1 MWRCILL
8 NKNRQ
13 PLLLAGL
20 LSGSLISILIWGILF
35 GVPAGLAGSPSQQE
49 PAGMAPAAYLPLAFL
64 PPAPPPLPEFNML
77 VTPDGGINASTYTPH
92 AFQLFSN
99 ADNTVRIT
107 QVRIDLSTSLLPDVV
122 FDPFGQAGDFVA
134 KDVSVDLDSGV
145 GYTGRI
151 FEGFHDDGFDELV
164 LNFAEFDPGE
174 QFNFSVDV
182 DPTSIR
188 GVPAPG
194 PGESGSVS
202 GLEMVGA
209 TVTVM
214 YEGGLTVS
222 GQLWRLPGSDSGAQ
236 LVLRQDLPS
245 APTIELIGAPPPP
258 ATVDVAAQ
266 TLRVSGEAGQRVR
279 VLLVQ
284 GALFTAGLPGGG
296 FDIEPY
302 EANSVLAPGLQEIT
316 VYMAGDTIDIP
327 LSLVWTQPEGGL
339 NHILV
344 AFENQQGM
352 TGMVAGPL
360 VYELQVGP

>member
-1 MWRCILL
+1 MV

-20 LSGSLISILIWGILF
+20 LSGSLISIIIWGMLF
-35 GVPAGLAGSPSQQE
+35 GVPAGLAGSPTTQGA
-49 PAGMAPAAYLPLAFL
+49 AGLSPAAYLPLAFL

-92 AFQLFSN
+92 AFQLFN
-99 ADNTVRIT
+99 NTANTARIT
-107 QVRIDLSTSLLPDVV
+107 QVRIDLSTSLLPDIV

-134 KDVSVDLDSGV
+134 KDISVDLDSGV
-145 GYTGRI
+145 GYAGRVY
-151 FEGFHDDGFDELV
+151 ESFHDDGFDELI
-164 LNFAEFDPGE
+164 LNFNEFNPGE

-209 TVTVM
+209 TVTVT
-214 YEGGLTVS
+214 YEGGLTVT

-236 LVLRQDLPS
+236 LVLRPDLPA
-245 APTIELIGAPPPP
+245 APTIELVGAPPPP
-258 ATVDVAAQ
+258 ATVNTAAQ
-266 TLRVSGEAGQRVR
+266 TLRISGEPGQRVR
-279 VLLVQ
+279 VFLVQ

-296 FDIEPY
+296 FDIDPY
-302 EANSVLAPGLQEIT
+302 EANSVLAAGMQELT
-316 VYMAGDTIDIP
+316 AYMAGDTIDIP

-339 NHILV
+339 NHIVV
-344 AFENQQGM
+344 AFENQYGM
-352 TGMVAGPL
+352 LGAIAGPL
-360 VYELQVGP
+360 VYELQLGP